1 MNQYISR
8 ALLGLLMFLYA
19 GLSWGANPV
28 PGDPGA
34 VMERDIQQRLINEQ
48 ERRIE
53 EQQMLIQDQE
63 PILDETKEPEK
74 KPVKGGE
81 AKLNVKH
88 IAVTESDILSEQE
101 IRTIVGPLEGR
112 RVSLQ
117 DIFDAVEAINALYSE
132 KNHIAARAIL
142 PPQKVKQGVVHIRL
156 IEGRIGSISIE
167 NNLSTDGAF
176 ITERLDSEPGK
187 LVEIS
192 LLEKDLFYFN
202 TINDIQLR
210 AVLKPGEIAGTT
222 DYVLHAIEPERY
234 DAYFFLDNAG
244 SRDVGRERLGFSF
257 TDRSLTGERDSL
269 LFGAHIAEG
278 TRSAYLAYNRP
289 VSRKGT
295 RLSFSVDYSDISIV
309 DGPLEPLNVTGDS
322 YNIGLFATYPM
333 IVSRDMLLNGFGG
346 FNIKRSTT
354 DFDGVTL
361 FDTKVRTISLGI
373 DAQSFNADGSWYT
386 RHFISAGLDEW
397 GNTKDFLKY
406 NGEGSWLHIFPDN
419 RTLSLRGRAQL
430 ANRDL
435 LPASEQFQV
444 GGMSTVRGYREGLLI
459 GDDGY
464 FISIEYNFPITSD
477 NDGSLGNPFTDRWRG
492 FVFFDQ
498 GAAFPF
504 KGNDES
510 INRDDFLASIGFGL
524 TINLGKKLKG
534 RLVAG
539 VPLISRDDNED
550 DPTLHFYLQSM
561 PF

>member
-1 MNQYISR
+1 MSR
-8 ALLGLLMFLYA
+8 YSGRIFLWLLALLGA
-19 GLSWGANPV
+19 ELSWGANPV
-28 PGDPGA
+28 PGIPGA
-34 VMERDIQQRLINEQ
+34 VMERDIQQRQLYEQ

-53 EQQMLIQDQE
+53 EQQKLRQDQE
-63 PILDETKEPEK
+63 PIRDETQEPEK
-74 KPVKGGE
+74 IPVKGGD
-81 AKLNVKH
+81 ARLNVKRF
-88 IAVTESDILSEQE
+88 AVTESNILSEQE

-117 DIFDAVEAINALYSE
+117 EIFDAVEAINALYKE
-132 KNHIAARAIL
+132 KGFIAAKAIL
-142 PPQKVKQGVVHIRL
+142 PPQKVKQGVVRIRL
-156 IEGRIGSISIE
+156 IEGRIERITIE

-176 ITERLDSEPGK
+176 ITERLDSKPGE

-192 LLEKDLFYFN
+192 QLEKDLFYFN

-222 DYVLHAIEPERY
+222 DYVIQAIEPERY

-244 SRDVGRERLGFSF
+244 TQDVGLERLGFNF

-269 LFGAHIAEG
+269 LLGAYVAEG

-295 RLSFSVDYSDISIV
+295 RLSFSVDYSDIDIV
-309 DGPLEPLNVTGDS
+309 SGPLEPLNVTGDS
-322 YNIGLFATYPM
+322 YNVGLFVSHPL
-333 IVSRDMLLNGFGG
+333 IVNRDMLLNGFGG

-361 FDTKVRTISLGI
+361 FDTRVRTFSLGV
-373 DAQSFNADGSWYT
+373 DAQSFDVDGSWYT

-397 GNTKDFLKY
+397 GNTKDFFKY

-419 RTLSLRGRAQL
+419 RTLLLRGRAQL
-430 ANRDL
+430 ANKDL
-435 LPASEQFQV
+435 LPASEQFQI

-464 FISIEYNFPITSD
+464 FISAEYNFPLTPD
-477 NDGSLGNPFTDRWRG
+477 VDGSRGNPFTERWRG
-492 FVFFDQ
+492 FVFFDH
-498 GAAFPF
+498 GGAFPF
-504 KGNDES
+504 KGNDEG
-510 INRDDFLASIGFGL
+510 INSDDFLASIGFGFS
-524 TINLGKKLKG
+524 INLGKKLRG

-539 VPLISRDDNED
+539 LPIISRDDDED
-550 DPTLHFYLQSM
+550 EPTLHFYLQSM